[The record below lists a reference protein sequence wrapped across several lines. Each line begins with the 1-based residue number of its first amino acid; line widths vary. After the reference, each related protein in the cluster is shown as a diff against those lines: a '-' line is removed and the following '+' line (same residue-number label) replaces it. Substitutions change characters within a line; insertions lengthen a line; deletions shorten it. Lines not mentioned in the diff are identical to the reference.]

1 MRYRI
6 CVVSLLVFAL
16 IGSLLPPIS
25 VRAQATFEESNIL
38 RATVLIH
45 QVYTN
50 TQGDVIIACEGSGT
64 LVSADGLIL
73 TNAHVVQT
81 SATCKSDRL
90 VISLTL
96 RVGEAPV
103 PTYYAE
109 MVTLN
114 KGFDLAVLRIVST
127 LDNRPIDPAALVL
140 PFVELGESE
149 SVTLDDT
156 VEVVGYT
163 IPDGN
168 KGGTAEVIRGTITGF
183 TAEARVGNRA
193 WFKTRAPIP
202 GGMAG
207 GGAYDISGKLIGIPT
222 IEPTRSDG
230 ENIDCRLV
238 QDSNSDGRVDRLDTC
253 VPVGGFINAIR
264 PARLARGLILSAKL
278 GLLPLLQPSPEEGQI
293 NGAAR
298 FSRVFFAPAV
308 TAAGQPTTVVTG
320 MPAGTTDLYVFFDYE
335 NMQDSM
341 IYELRVTRDGI
352 PDATFSLAPATWSGG
367 QRGLWY
373 IGSSAQ
379 VWPNGI
385 YEYSLF
391 INGKRSGD
399 TAKITIGGPAQAMPS
414 MSDILF
420 GIQSQEQQLV
430 SAGAVIPVGSVINAE
445 FVFNNMTPDLQWR
458 RVWYIEDLRLPEEPP
473 EQWDGAANGKRSV
486 SLAAPPDQ
494 PFQPGRYRLEIW
506 IGDRMAATSDVLML
520 GAQAVYD
527 TQIFLDMNYTNTL
540 DAQQANRT
548 IGLTF
553 PATITTLYATFDWR
567 DISPGIPW
575 TWRWTV
581 DDNSLF
587 EETVPWEGA
596 PTGDNMWIGLQAL
609 RTMPDGAY
617 KLDLIVGGVVRATAT
632 AKVGLGQ
639 LPVTTFGTATGVQ
652 LQGTILDAETG
663 EGIPGV
669 QVILLRVDFA
679 VADFTRDRSEIY
691 DLSIT
696 DTQGQFSMARL
707 LVPDTR
713 PYSMIV
719 LAQGYLPL
727 SSDNIEVTEET
738 ASPLILRLE
747 LNKD

>member
-1 MRYRI
+1 MRIRSCI
-6 CVVSLLVFAL
+6 VSLLVCTLVGA
-16 IGSLLPPIS
+16 LLPPLPA
-25 VRAQATFEESNIL
+25 RAQDFETSNIL

-64 LVSADGLIL
+64 LVSPDGLIL
-73 TNAHVVQT
+73 TNAHVAQP
-81 SATCKSDRL
+81 SALCKSDRL

-96 RVGEAPV
+96 REGEAPV

-109 MVTLN
+109 VVN
-114 KGFDLAVLRIVST
+114 ANQGYDLAVLRIVST
-127 LDNRPIDPAALVL
+127 LDNRPIDTSTLVL

-149 SVTLDDT
+149 NVTLDNT
-156 VEVVGYT
+156 LEIVGYT
-163 IPDGN
+163 TPDGTDQ
-168 KGGTAEVIRGTITGF
+168 GGAAAVIRGTITGF

-202 GGMAG
+202 GGMTG
-207 GGAYDISGKLIGIPT
+207 GGAYDIAGKLIGIPT
-222 IEPTRSDG
+222 IEPNRSDG

-238 QDSNSDGRVDRLDTC
+238 QDSNGDGRVNRLDTC
-253 VPVGGFINAIR
+253 VPIGGFINAIR
-264 PARLARGLILSAKL
+264 PSRLARGLILSAKL
-278 GLLPLLQPSPEEGQI
+278 GLQPLVQPASEVGQVT
-293 NGAAR
+293 GPAR
-298 FSRVFFAPAV
+298 FSRLFFAPAV

-320 MPAGTTDLYVFFDYE
+320 MPAGTTDLYLFFDYD
-335 NMQDSM
+335 NMLDGM

-352 PDATFSLAPATWSGG
+352 PDATYSLAPATWSGG

-379 VWPNGI
+379 VWPNGV
-385 YEYSLF
+385 YEFSLF
-391 INGKRSGD
+391 IDGKRTSD
-399 TAKITIGGPAQAMPS
+399 PAKLTVGGPAQALPS

-420 GIQSQEQQLV
+420 GVQSQEQQLV
-430 SAGAVIPVGSVINAE
+430 SAGAVIPVGSVISAE

-458 RVWYIEDLRLPEEPP
+458 RVWYIDDLRLPEEPP
-473 EQWDGAANGKRSV
+473 EQWSGSSNGKRSV
-486 SLAAPPDQ
+486 SLAEPPDQ

-506 IGDRMAATSDVLML
+506 IGERLAVTSDVLML
-520 GAQAVYD
+520 GAQVVYD
-527 TQIFLDMNYTNTL
+527 TQIFKDMSYTNTL
-540 DAQQANRT
+540 DAKQLDRT
-548 IGLTF
+548 VGLTF
-553 PATITTLYATFDWR
+553 PTTITSLYATFNWR
-567 DISPGIPW
+567 DIAPGIPW

-581 DDNSLF
+581 DDNPLF
-587 EETVPWEGA
+587 EETVPWQGA
-596 PTGDNMWIGLQAL
+596 PTGDNMWIGLKAL

-639 LPVTTFGTATGVQ
+639 LPVTTFGTAEGIQ
-652 LQGTILDAETG
+652 LQGVVVDAETG

-669 QVILLRVDFA
+669 QVILLKVEYA

-696 DTQGQFSMARL
+696 DTQGQFSMSRL
-707 LVPDTR
+707 LARDSR

-727 SSDNIEVTEET
+727 SSDNITIDDKT
-738 ASPLILRLE
+738 ANPLVLRME

>member
-1 MRYRI
+1 MRYRVGI
-6 CVVSLLVFAL
+6 VCLLLCLVGSAL
-16 IGSLLPPIS
+16 PSGWL
-25 VRAQATFEESNIL
+25 RAQTTFESTNVL

-45 QVYTN
+45 QVFTN

-73 TNAHVVQT
+73 TNAHVVQP
-81 SATCKSDRL
+81 SAMCKAEKL
-90 VISLTL
+90 VVSLTL

-109 MVTLN
+109 VVTVN
-114 KGFDLAVLRIVST
+114 QGFDLAVMRIIST
-127 LDNRPIDPAALVL
+127 LDNRPIDTTTLSL

-156 VEVVGYT
+156 LEVAGYT
-163 IPDGN
+163 TPD
-168 KGGTAEVIRGTITGF
+168 GTAEGGSAAVIRGTVTGF
-183 TAEARVGNRA
+183 TQEARVGNRA

-202 GGMAG
+202 GGMTG
-207 GGAYDISGKLIGIPT
+207 GGAYDITGKLIGIPT

-230 ENIDCRLV
+230 ENLDCRLV
-238 QDSNSDGRVDRLDTC
+238 QDSNSDGRVDKSDTC
-253 VPVGGFINAIR
+253 VPVGGLINAIR
-264 PARLARGLILSAKL
+264 PSRLARGLILSAKL
-278 GLLPLLQPSPEEGQI
+278 GLQTEVQPVPQEGQVV
-293 NGAAR
+293 GAPQFR
-298 FSRVFFAPAV
+298 RLFFAPAV
-308 TAAGQPTTVVTG
+308 TSAGQPTTVVTG
-320 MPAGTTDLYVFFDYE
+320 MPAGTTDLFIFFDYD
-335 NMQDSM
+335 NMTDGM

-385 YEYSLF
+385 YEFSLF
-391 INGKRSGD
+391 IDGKRTGD
-399 TAKITIGGPAQAMPS
+399 TAKITIGGPAQNLPS
-414 MSDILF
+414 MSDVLF
-420 GIQSQEQQLV
+420 GVQSADQQLV
-430 SAGAVIPVGSVINAE
+430 STGAVIPVGSVINAE

-458 RVWYIEDLRLPEEPP
+458 RVWFIDDLQVPEEPVQ
-473 EQWDGAANGKRSV
+473 QWDGPANGKRSV
-486 SLAAPPDQ
+486 SLAEPPDQ

-506 IGDRMAATSDVLML
+506 IGDRLATTSDVLML
-520 GAQAVYD
+520 GGQVIYD
-527 TQIFLDMNYTNTL
+527 TEIFNNMGYTNTL
-540 DAQQANRT
+540 DATQPDRT
-548 IGLTF
+548 VGLTF
-553 PATITTLYATFDWR
+553 PSTITSLYATFNWR
-567 DISPGIPW
+567 DIAPGIPW

-581 DDNSLF
+581 DDNPLF
-587 EETVPWEGA
+587 EETVPWQGA
-596 PTGDNMWIGLQAL
+596 PTGENMWLGLNSV

-617 KLDLIVGGVVRATAT
+617 KLELVVGGVVRATAT

-639 LPVTTFGTATGVQ
+639 LPVTTFGTAEGIQ
-652 LQGTILDAETG
+652 LQGTIVDAETG

-669 QVILLRVDFA
+669 QVILLKVDFA
-679 VADFTRDRSEIY
+679 VADFTRDRGEIY

-696 DTQGQFSMARL
+696 DAQGQFSLSRL
-707 LVPDTR
+707 LARDER

-727 SSDNIEVTEET
+727 NSDSIEINEKT
-738 ASPLILRLE
+738 ANPLVLRME